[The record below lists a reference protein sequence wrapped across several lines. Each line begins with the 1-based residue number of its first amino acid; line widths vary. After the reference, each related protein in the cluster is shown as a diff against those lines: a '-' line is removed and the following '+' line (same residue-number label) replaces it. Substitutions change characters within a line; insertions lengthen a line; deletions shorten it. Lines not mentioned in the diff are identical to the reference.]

1 MQSNNKKILIVRND
15 KLGDF
20 MLAWPAFA
28 TLKQNMPD
36 CEIHVL
42 VSHYT
47 ADMAKLC
54 PNIDSVIID
63 PGKQAS
69 LSDKLSFTAALKK
82 QHYDA
87 VITLFSTTHIGWMV
101 MCAGIP
107 YRLAPAT
114 KFAQLFYNQR
124 LKQRRSLSEQPEYA
138 YNQALVMHYL
148 SALGIQPATTPEPPF
163 LEFDNA
169 VLNALKNQFC
179 HQHGI
184 QTDHKL
190 IFIHPGSGGSANNLS
205 LEQYA
210 DIARSLRSRDG
221 HAIVISAG
229 PSEIDY
235 AETLGK
241 LLGDT
246 PHTVYAST
254 QGLEQFSQHIAIA
267 DLFISGST
275 GPLHIAGALNCNT
288 AAFYPRR
295 RSATALRW
303 QTTNEAHKRL
313 WFSPPEGAEQ
323 EAMSTIDTSDAAQQ
337 ISEKFLLI

>member
-1 MQSNNKKILIVRND
+1 MQRNNKKILMVRND

-20 MLAWPAFA
+20 MLAWPTFA
-28 TLKQNMPD
+28 TLKQSMPD
-36 CEIHVL
+36 CEIHAL
-42 VSHYT
+42 VNNYT
-47 ADMAKLC
+47 ADIAKLC

-69 LSDKLSFTAALKK
+69 FSRKLRFVTELKK

-101 MCAGIP
+101 MCSGIP

-114 KFAQLFYNQR
+114 KFAQLFYNKR
-124 LKQRRSLSEQPEYA
+124 LKQHRSLSEQPEYA
-138 YNQALVMHYL
+138 YNQALALHYL
-148 SALGIQPATTPEPPF
+148 SSLDILPTEKPEPPF
-163 LEFDNA
+163 LKFEA
-169 VLNALKNQFC
+169 SLLNTLKQQFC
-179 HQHGI
+179 HQYSI
-184 QTDHKL
+184 NVDHKL

-205 LEQYA
+205 LAQYA
-210 DIARSLRSRDG
+210 HLAMSLRSEHG
-221 HAIVISAG
+221 HTIVISAG

-235 AETLGK
+235 AKALGK
-241 LLGDT
+241 LLGET
-246 PHTVYAST
+246 THIVYAST
-254 QGLEQFSQHIAIA
+254 EGLVQFSKHIAIA

-288 AAFYPRR
+288 AAFYTRR

-323 EAMSTIDTSDAAQQ
+323 EAMSTIDTSETAKQ
-337 ISEKFLLI
+337 ISEKFLLL